1 MRSNA
6 HIPLPLWGILQTC
19 NVLELSKIWRYG
31 FTGAQAVQ
39 LILYALRWLSVVLLQ
54 LLKTVRAQP
63 TSLER
68 LHGVETQPAQ
78 IAYGAHQSRLAGF
91 KLPTPAP
98 RCLLP
103 VRLLLIPEQK
113 HAGLIKVV
121 KKRIQ
126 EQIYVLTHTVNR
138 YQAHGS

>member
-19 NVLELSKIWRYG
+19 NVLELSRIWRYV
-31 FTGAQAVQ
+31 FTGAHPAQT
-39 LILYALRWLSVVLLQ
+39 ILYAPHWLSVALLR

-68 LHGVETQPAQ
+68 LHGVEIQPVQ
-78 IAYGAHQSRLAGF
+78 IAYGARQSPLAGF
-91 KLPTPAP
+91 KLPTPALLC
-98 RCLLP
+98 RLP
-103 VRLLLIPEQK
+103 VRLPLTLEQK
-113 HAGLIKVV
+113 RAGLIKAV

-126 EQIYVLTHTVNR
+126 EQIYALTHTVSR

>member
-19 NVLELSKIWRYG
+19 NVLELSRIWRYV
-31 FTGAQAVQ
+31 FTGVQ
-39 LILYALRWLSVVLLQ
+39 PVQTIQYALHWLSAVLLQ
-54 LLKTVRAQP
+54 SLKTVRAQP

-68 LHGVETQPAQ
+68 LHGVKIQPVQ
-78 IAYGAHQSRLAGF
+78 IAYGARQLRLAGF
-91 KLPTPAP
+91 KLPTLAP
-98 RCLLP
+98 QC
-103 VRLLLIPEQK
+103 RLLVSLLLTPEQK
-113 HAGLIKVV
+113 HAGLIKAV

-126 EQIYVLTHTVNR
+126 EQIYALTPMVSR

>member
-19 NVLELSKIWRYG
+19 NVLELSRIWRYV

-39 LILYALRWLSVVLLQ
+39 LILYAPHWLSAVLLQ
-54 LLKTVRAQP
+54 LLRTVRAQP

-68 LHGVETQPAQ
+68 LHGVEIQPAQ
-78 IAYGAHQSRLAGF
+78 IAYGARQLRLAGF
-91 KLPTPAP
+91 KLPTLAP
-98 RCLLP
+98 RC
-103 VRLLLIPEQK
+103 RLLVSLLLTPEQK
-113 HAGLIKVV
+113 RAELIKVV

-126 EQIYVLTHTVNR
+126 EQIYVLTHTVSR